1 MSAPSSPHQQAT
13 GTLHRHFNLSVATS
27 NQISAA
33 LAGTWETPNV
43 VKLRVNGDL
52 RKLRNAPAS
61 QHATTPFAG
70 IDVLSVGDSRQAT
83 VTTPFAVINV
93 LPVGDR
99 GCAQYR
105 DYCAQY
111 RDHYPPVASHSR
123 TSSHSSLPDLIGCS
137 SSSEIESSDDELPE
151 LEFVE
156 HMAVE
161 CRKCRPFPA
170 SHGCRP
176 CPFSWPDLRPA
187 ARRQHDLCVQII
199 SNDYCPLV
207 EGGTRDFVMYCGAR
221 CYSQR
226 RRADTGYDVLDYVK
240 SMKRFKA
247 KPSVYSLSVSA
258 KDYLRHCHTN
268 MSVHVKAD

>member
-1 MSAPSSPHQQAT
+1 MSAPPSPQQQAT

-27 NQISAA
+27 SHS
-33 LAGTWETPNV
+33 TWETPNV

-52 RKLRNAPAS
+52 RKLRNAPIS
-61 QHATTPFAG
+61 QHATTPFVG

-83 VTTPFAVINV
+83 TPFADIDV

-111 RDHYPPVASHSR
+111 RDYYSLVTSHSR

-137 SSSEIESSDDELPE
+137 SSSEIESSDDEPPE

-156 HMAVE
+156 HTAME
-161 CRKCRPFPA
+161 CRKCRPFPT

-176 CPFSWPDLRPA
+176 CPFSWPDLRLA

-199 SNDYCPLV
+199 SNDYSPLV
-207 EGGTRDFVMYCGAR
+207 DDGTRDFVMYCGAR

-240 SMKRFKA
+240 SLKRFKA
-247 KPSVYSLSVSA
+247 KPFKSV
-258 KDYLRHCHTN
+258 KDYLRYCHAI
-268 MSVHVKAD
+268 MSVYVKVE